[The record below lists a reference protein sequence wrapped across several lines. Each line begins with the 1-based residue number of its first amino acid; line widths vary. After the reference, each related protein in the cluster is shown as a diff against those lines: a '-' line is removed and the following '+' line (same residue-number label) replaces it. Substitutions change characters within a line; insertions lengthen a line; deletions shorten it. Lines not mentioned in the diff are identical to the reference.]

1 MVLGINHTKRAAN
14 YVAENK
20 PHARRT
26 ATMGLSGRPLRWT
39 ITACSV
45 TAFSLFGYDQGLMGS
60 IISGLQFIEEEF
72 KPLKYFVAQKGEACP
87 YPSYAD
93 YPNALTGNQWAN
105 LILTGDPDAT
115 KLSVMKG
122 DYYYCEKDTR
132 TQSVLQGG
140 VTSSYDVGCFFG
152 SIFVF
157 FYGERIG
164 RKPLVILGCF
174 IVIVGVVISTAAY
187 GDKWGIG
194 QFIVGRAIT
203 GIGNGMNTATIP
215 VWQSEVSRPE
225 IRGRLVNLEGSVVA
239 IGTMVATWFDYGLHW
254 IRGSSIAWRFPVAL
268 QAVFALIVLI
278 CVPNLPESPRWLV
291 SKGRV
296 EEARVVQ
303 AALLSMDPKHEI
315 IEDVIA
321 VNIEEVKRQGSAADL
336 RELFKNGK
344 GQYLNR
350 MLIGA
355 STQFFQQ
362 ITGCN
367 AAIYYST
374 VLFQKMFAARG
385 QTDIGSTTDLP
396 ILLGGVFGCVYAL
409 FTILSFL
416 LVDWVGRRWLFFWG
430 ATGQAI
436 SFFISMACL
445 AASSSFG
452 SKKTAATSSSDIDH
466 YTTLEVNSMK
476 GGIVGLYLFIACFGT
491 SILELP
497 WVYPPEINPLKTRTS
512 ATALSTMMNWLWN
525 FTVVMFTPVFID
537 ESQWGCYLFFAIM
550 NMLWLP
556 VIYFYYPE
564 TAGRKLEEIDVIF
577 ARAHVEKR
585 FPFMVASEM
594 PKLSDEEVI
603 AEGRRLGLGL
613 TDNAGHD
620 LMAADYK
627 DGSAEG
633 SENKRR
639 SASTI
644 SPVSTSQPNEAG
656 GEAPN
661 ENPDAAQ
668 NV

>member
-1 MVLGINHTKRAAN
+1 MVLGINHTKRAAKH
-14 YVAENK
+14 VAENK

-60 IISGLQFIEEEF
+60 IITGLQFVEQEF
-72 KPLKYFVAQKGEACP
+72 KPLKYFIASEGETCP
-87 YPSYAD
+87 YPSNPD
-93 YPNALTGNQWAN
+93 YSQAMTGNQWAN
-105 LILTGDPDAT
+105 MLLTGDPDASNLDVGAGANT
-115 KLSVMKG
+115 
-122 DYYYCEKDTR
+122 YYCEKESR
-132 TQSVLQGG
+132 QQSVLQGG

-157 FYGERIG
+157 FFGERIG

-174 IVIVGVVISTAAY
+174 IVIVGVVISTASY
-187 GDKWGIG
+187 GHAWGIG

-203 GIGNGMNTATIP
+203 GVGNGMNTATIP

-268 QAVFALIVLI
+268 QAVFALIVII

-291 SKGRV
+291 SKGRI
-296 EEARVVQ
+296 EEARTVQ
-303 AALLSMDPKHEI
+303 AALMSMDPHHEM

-336 RELFKNGK
+336 KTLFTNGK

-374 VLFQKMFAARG
+374 VLFQKMYAAKG
-385 QTDIGSTTDLP
+385 KTDIQNTTDLP
-396 ILLGGVFGCVYAL
+396 ILLGGVFGCVYAA
-409 FTILSFL
+409 FTILSFI

-430 ATGQAI
+430 AAGQAI

-445 AASSSFG
+445 AASSSYN
-452 SKKTAATSSSDIDH
+452 SKKGKATNQQDIDKW
-466 YTTLEVNSMK
+466 TNKEVNSMK

-497 WVYPPEINPLKTRTS
+497 WVYPPEINPLKTRTP

-564 TAGRKLEEIDVIF
+564 TAGRKLEEIDLIF
-577 ARAHVEKR
+577 ARAHVEGK

-594 PKLSDEEVI
+594 PALSDEEI
-603 AEGRRLGLGL
+603 IQEGRRLGLGL
-613 TDNAGHD
+613 VDNAGNPLD
-620 LMAADYK
+620 RPDAK
-627 DGSAEG
+627 EGSAEG
-633 SENKRR
+633 SENKRNSTTSSI
-639 SASTI
+639 SALSNT
-644 SPVSTSQPNEAG
+644 
-656 GEAPN
+656 GEGN
-661 ENPDAAQ
+661 NPEDFNPGAAQ